1 MCLKGER
8 QQHVYATPERKRKF
22 LEEVD
27 EEMDRQ
33 DAEDRG
39 RRGADTCAPPPLR
52 QLRADGDGVESKITK
67 TTRLSTL
74 ARTRYADEHVPSA
87 HTSIAATP

>member
-8 QQHVYATPERKRKF
+8 QQHVYATPERKSKF

-39 RRGADTCAPPPLR
+39 RRGAETCAPPPLR
-52 QLRADGDGVESKITK
+52 RLGRRRGESKITK
-67 TTRLSTL
+67 TTSAKYVGKNEL
-74 ARTRYADEHVPSA
+74 AEGKGS
-87 HTSIAATP
+87 S